1 MAKQCRKGII
11 MKKNNN
17 QTNTYAVYYLS
28 DSGKSPKDIGK
39 ELGLTTKVVNDIL
52 SERVV
57 EKNNAIKTTSSKV
70 TSKDLM
76 IRETA
81 GKGTKSVSIMTKA
94 ASEINDAFRQ
104 SINDSITSRT
114 SRNAIYRPNSGK

>member
-1 MAKQCRKGII
+1 MVKQRRKGTS

-17 QTNTYAVYYLS
+17 VNTYAVYYLS

-57 EKNNAIKTTSSKV
+57 EKNSAIKTTSSKI

-81 GKGTKSVSIMTKA
+81 GKGTKSVAIMTKA

-104 SINDSITSRT
+104 SIDDTIKSRT

>member
-1 MAKQCRKGII
+1 

-17 QTNTYAVYYLS
+17 VNTYAVYYLS

-57 EKNNAIKTTSSKV
+57 EKNSAIKTTSSKI

-81 GKGTKSVSIMTKA
+81 GKGTKSVAIMTKA

-104 SINDSITSRT
+104 SIDDTIKSRT

>member
-1 MAKQCRKGII
+1 MVKQRRKGTS

-17 QTNTYAVYYLS
+17 VNTYAVYYLS

-57 EKNNAIKTTSSKV
+57 EKNSAIKTTSSKV

-81 GKGTKSVSIMTKA
+81 GKGTKSVAIMTKA

-104 SINDSITSRT
+104 SIDDTIKSRT